1 MKTHLKTSLDSIR
14 RSPFQA
20 LASITTLTVT
30 FFVATIIAV
39 LVYSSSQ
46 VLNYFET
53 RPQVIAFLKT
63 DATTDQINALKGRL
77 TSDERLKDV
86 KYVSKEDALAIY
98 KNATSDNP
106 LLGELVS
113 PSIFP
118 ASLEFSVK
126 DLSQTKNIIADLKK
140 EAIVDSVGFTA
151 SIGGQN
157 ALDEVVDRLRKIT
170 LYVRVGGLVL
180 VGVLGAV
187 SFIVLMVI
195 ISMRITTKKGDLE
208 TLKLIGATPGFIR
221 APILFEAMTYA
232 IVGAVI
238 GWILALILV
247 LYATPAILSYFVG
260 INVLPRDT
268 VQFFELMLAILGIEI
283 LVSMFIATMG
293 SFVATSRALKSQ

>member
-1 MKTHLKTSLDSIR
+1 MKTHLKTSFDSIR

-20 LASITTLTVT
+20 LASVTTLTVT

-46 VLNYFET
+46 VLSYFET
-53 RPQVIAFLKT
+53 RPQVIAFLKN
-63 DATTDQINALKGRL
+63 DTTPEQVAALKNKLQG
-77 TSDERLKDV
+77 DERIKDL

-126 DLSQTKNIIADLKK
+126 DLSQTKNIIGELKK

-157 ALDEVVDRLRKIT
+157 ALDEVVERLRKIT

-187 SFIVLMVI
+187 SFMVLMVI

-247 LYATPAILSYFVG
+247 LYAAPTLLSYFVG
-260 INVLPRDT
+260 INVLPRNT
-268 VQFFELMLAILGIEI
+268 LQFFELMLAILGGEI
-283 LVSMFIATMG
+283 LVSMFIAFLG